1 MNSPY
6 NLKMHVYRAKMAR
19 VYDNGFSFT
28 MFRIKI
34 KVSFET
40 HLNVNHF
47 LELKSGNVPL
57 YFR

>member
-1 MNSPY
+1 
-6 NLKMHVYRAKMAR
+6 MHVYRAKMAR